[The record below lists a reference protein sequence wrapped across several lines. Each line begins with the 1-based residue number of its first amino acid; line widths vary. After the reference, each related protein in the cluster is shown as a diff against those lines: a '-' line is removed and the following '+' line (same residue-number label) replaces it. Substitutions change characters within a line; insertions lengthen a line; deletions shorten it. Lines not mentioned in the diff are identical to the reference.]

1 MKKLKVLFFG
11 IVFLVGMVAVGGE
24 LTTTLTSEIAVAQ
37 LSDDVAVNSASRSVI
52 KNDLANG
59 VGYLVMMIGA
69 GGLVYTVISKEQKEK
84 NEKN

>member
-52 KNDLANG
+52 KNDLVNG
-59 VGYLVMMIGA
+59 VGYLVLMIGA